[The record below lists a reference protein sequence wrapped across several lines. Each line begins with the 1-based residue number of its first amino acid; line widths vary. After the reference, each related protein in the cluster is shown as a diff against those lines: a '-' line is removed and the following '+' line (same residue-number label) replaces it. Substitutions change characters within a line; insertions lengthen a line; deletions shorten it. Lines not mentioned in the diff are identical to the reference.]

1 MRLSGNEIKAKA
13 DEKVYNAKGAFSS
26 WKAFQAW
33 VQVPS
38 TALDQ
43 VWQSVLYIEVPY
55 TDLYRSMAT
64 LEQALRGRTRILIP
78 RHMRS
83 VLGGGGIVSMNLG
96 RMWALLM
103 VSCRCNILLGS
114 LVW

>member
-83 VLGGGGIVSMNLG
+83 VLGDGGTVRRNLV
-96 RMWALLM
+96 RTWSLLM
-103 VSCRCNILLGS
+103 YDCRCDILLGPI
-114 LVW
+114 VR